1 MARICTVA
9 IFISCALVCMLASAS
24 ASIIEI
30 REYHGRQIACARSGL
45 LSVGT
50 ACGTEGNYAYV
61 FVGSVLS
68 VTNLHGDE
76 RGFKSLRRRSFW
88 AILPLN

>member
-1 MARICTVA
+1 MRG
-9 IFISCALVCMLASAS
+9 SAS
-24 ASIIEI
+24 AGIIEL

-76 RGFKSLRRRSFW
+76 KRLQITPQEIFLGDP
-88 AILPLN
+88 PLN